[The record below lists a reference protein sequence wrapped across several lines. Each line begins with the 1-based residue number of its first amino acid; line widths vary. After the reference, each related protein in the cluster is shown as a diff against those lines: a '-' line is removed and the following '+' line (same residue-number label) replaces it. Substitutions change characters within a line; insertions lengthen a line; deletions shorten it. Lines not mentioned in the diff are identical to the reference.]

1 MLSFDQF
8 LTEDKE
14 GKNLHLEHLEDEVLN
29 GGVGGT
35 RGAINFL
42 QSLRDMLA
50 GHSSEH
56 KVNLTTKWDGAPAI
70 FAGINP
76 SNGKF
81 FVGTKGVFAQ
91 NAKLNYTDADI
102 DKNHPS
108 EGLNKKLKIALRY
121 LPELGITGVIQGDM
135 MFSKGD
141 LKRETIDGIN
151 YIIFQPN
158 TIVYA
163 VPSDSKL
170 AEQMMNAQMGIV
182 WHTSYVG
189 PALEDM
195 KASFGVDIGRLRQT
209 RNVWF
214 RDASFVDATGTAT
227 FTQAEMTA
235 INSILS
241 QAGSLFRTISPRTLN
256 EISTNETYKIQIKA
270 WNNSKVRNNEKI
282 TNTVAHVKGLILSI
296 EEKLNK
302 NLADAK
308 KEDTRRKRAQE
319 KTIVMN
325 FYKSNKDELKK
336 IFDLQNL
343 LVDAKHMIVRK
354 LEQVQGV
361 TNTFMKTDSGYKV
374 TAPEGFVAVD
384 VLKGNAVKLVDR
396 LEFSQNNFNA
406 AKAWTK

>member
-1 MLSFDQF
+1 MLSLNQF
-8 LTEDKE
+8 LLEDKE

-70 FAGINP
+70 FAGVNP
-76 SNGKF
+76 ANGKF

-141 LKRETIDGIN
+141 LKRETIDGVN

-163 VPSDSKL
+163 VPTDSKL

-195 KASFGVDIGRLRQT
+195 KASFGVDIARLRQT

-241 QAGSLFRTISPRTLN
+241 QAGNLFRTISPRTLN
-256 EISTNETYKIQIKA
+256 EIATNETYKIQIKA

-308 KEDTRRKRAQE
+308 KEDTRLKRAQE

-406 AKAWTK
+406 AKAWVK